1 MSDTQ
6 QGPGWWMASDGKWY
20 PPQGEQLPP
29 PPPPAFPQ
37 YVNPT
42 VNFSQR
48 TELVSN
54 TLVVWL
60 QALLYIAAGLVGISA
75 LVIPTAVSAA
85 EKFMNSSMG
94 SALEMDAL
102 NDWVSAED
110 GHTTFFG
117 LYTLVGIPVFIL
129 LIIFSFRAYKSTQSL
144 WAGPRK
150 WSRGWTV
157 GGWFIPLANFII
169 VPKVLIETDR
179 IASAP
184 RNGGQVSDG
193 WQRLSANSMLIWWWA
208 LYGIGAL
215 MNYGITYANSENAS
229 SFDDYKIGMY
239 IGMVGELMVVA
250 SCVLAALTVRRMGKA
265 LSPSSMGA

>member
-37 YVNPT
+37 YVNPIG
-42 VNFSQR
+42 NFSQR
-48 TELVSN
+48 AESVSN

-60 QALLYIAAGLVGISA
+60 QVLLYIAAGLVGISA
-75 LVIPTAVSAA
+75 IAITSAVSSG
-85 EKFMNSSMG
+85 EDYMNSSMG
-94 SALEMDAL
+94 SSFESSALD
-102 NDWVSAED
+102 DWVSAED
-110 GHTTFFG
+110 TQTTFFS
-117 LYTLVGIPVFIL
+117 LYSLVAIPVFIL
-129 LIIFSFRAYKSTQSL
+129 LIIFSFKAYKSTQSL
-144 WAGPRK
+144 WMAPRK

-193 WQRLSANSMLIWWWA
+193 WQGLKANSMLIWWWA
-208 LYGIGAL
+208 LYGVGTV
-215 MNYGITYANSENAS
+215 MNYGITYANSEDS
-229 SFDDYKIGMY
+229 TFDDYKTGMY
-239 IGMVGELMVVA
+239 IGMFGGLMVAV

-265 LSPSSMGA
+265 LSPTSMGV